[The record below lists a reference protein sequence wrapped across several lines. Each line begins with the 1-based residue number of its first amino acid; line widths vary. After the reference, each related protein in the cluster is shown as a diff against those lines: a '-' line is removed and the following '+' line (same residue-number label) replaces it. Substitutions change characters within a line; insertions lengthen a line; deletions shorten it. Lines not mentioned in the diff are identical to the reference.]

1 MNRIH
6 VVLSTGAAAIALS
19 AGAVLAGEPASTQ
32 GALASGQV
40 TQAQL
45 TMAQAVTIAETMGN
59 GRATRAR
66 FEREAPQPVYKV
78 KVTTPGEAPLKL
90 KIAAAGGQI
99 VASER
104 GHD

>member
-1 MNRIH
+1 MNRTK
-6 VVLSTGAAAIALS
+6 VYLSAGAAAIALS
-19 AGAVLAGEPASTQ
+19 AAAVIAGEPASAQ
-32 GALASGQV
+32 VPLASGQV

-66 FEREAPQPVYKV
+66 FERDAARPVYKV
-78 KVTTPGEAPLKL
+78 TVTAPGEAALKL
-90 KIAAAGGQI
+90 RIAAAGGQI